1 MALITDKRSSTS
13 MSSNLLSLSTCLW
26 TSTEYHA
33 VNLFLK
39 IVCWTIYNQVKWLKE
54 GCHICW
60 NGDNFDLISTT
71 AKMKYAEDVEDDD
84 DEEDVDEYYSI
95 NVKRAIRW
103 FRKMLRAL
111 SPGSERNPLKI
122 KIAFIWRFQPA
133 VNFGPG

>member
-1 MALITDKRSSTS
+1 MALITDKRRSTS
-13 MSSNLLSLSTCLW
+13 MSSSLLSLSICLW

-33 VNLFLK
+33 VNLLLK

-84 DEEDVDEYYSI
+84 DEEDVDEYYNI
-95 NVKRAIRW
+95 YVKRAIRW
-103 FRKMLRAL
+103 FRKNA
-111 SPGSERNPLKI
+111 
-122 KIAFIWRFQPA
+122 
-133 VNFGPG
+133 